1 MWIAL
6 LILAAL
12 AIYLAAN
19 VARYILSGEILPWYH
34 PRSVLFTQVLFFAAV
49 VLAGIY
55 TPGGFGPKVFAL
67 IGLAIIGAIAFFVY
81 LKMWGSGPVGPCEC
95 CAHGEEAGQA
105 AEHAGAVGEAHG
117 TAEPAAPSPHQPERP
132 GTPAGE

>member
-105 AEHAGAVGEAHG
+105 GEHAQAEPS
-117 TAEPAAPSPHQPERP
+117 TAEPAAPSPQQAERP
-132 GTPAGE
+132 GTPASE

>member
-12 AIYLAAN
+12 AVYLATN

-49 VLAGIY
+49 ILAGIY

-81 LKMWGSGPVGPCEC
+81 LKIWGSGPVGPCEC
-95 CAHGEEAGQA
+95 CAHGEEAGQTG
-105 AEHAGAVGEAHG
+105 EHAEAEAG
-117 TAEPAAPSPHQPERP
+117 TAEPAAPSPHQAEQP
-132 GTPAGE
+132 GTPASE

>member
-12 AIYLAAN
+12 AVYLAAN
-19 VARYILSGEILPWYH
+19 VARYILSGEVLPWYH

-49 VLAGIY
+49 IVAGIY
-55 TPGGFGPKVFAL
+55 APGGFGPKVFAL
-67 IGLAIIGAIAFFVY
+67 IGLAVIGAVAFFVF

-95 CAHGEEAGQA
+95 CAHGEEAETEDGD
-105 AEHAGAVGEAHG
+105 G
-117 TAEPAAPSPHQPERP
+117 TAEPAAPSPQQAEQPE
-132 GTPAGE
+132 TSAGE